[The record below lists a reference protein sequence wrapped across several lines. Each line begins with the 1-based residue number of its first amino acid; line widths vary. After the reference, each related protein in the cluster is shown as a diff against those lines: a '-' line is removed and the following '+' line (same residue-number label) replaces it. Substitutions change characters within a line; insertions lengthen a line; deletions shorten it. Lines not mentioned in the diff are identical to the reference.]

1 MKAISTFVSLFLII
15 TTCATSAVLYL
26 NENYNISAA
35 LCIVWIISLTL
46 WIGKSSGLIDMLLHS
61 GKRIPQ
67 NA

>member
-1 MKAISTFVSLFLII
+1 MKAISTFVTLFLIV

-35 LCIVWIISLTL
+35 LCIVWIVSLTL
-46 WIGKSSGLIDMLLHS
+46 WIGKSSGILDMLLS
-61 GKRIPQ
+61 NVKNIPQ

>member
-26 NENYNISAA
+26 NENYNLSAA

-46 WIGKSSGLIDMLLHS
+46 WIRSAALLMIS
-61 GKRIPQ
+61 ENKNVTQ

>member
-1 MKAISTFVSLFLII
+1 MKAISTFVSLFLIV

-46 WIGKSSGLIDMLLHS
+46 WIRSAGMVLLNS
-61 GKRIPQ
+61 NKNITQ

>member
-26 NENYNISAA
+26 NENYDLSAA

-46 WIGKSSGLIDMLLHS
+46 WIRSAGMIIVNNKNVT
-61 GKRIPQ
+61 Q

>member
-1 MKAISTFVSLFLII
+1 MKAISTFVSLFLIL

-35 LCIVWIISLTL
+35 LCIVWIVSLTL
-46 WIGKSSGLIDMLLHS
+46 WIKSTGMDILNGKNLIA
-61 GKRIPQ
+61 